1 MRGAHLDEES
11 DQTLKSSF
19 KLQLDSLLGYFNAI
33 LTADVK
39 SEHPDQDN
47 NVNSLKLFQT
57 ILQCTLCLAKFSEWN
72 ELIANH
78 FTNPTFIVVKLKN
91 SVMTSSMRAAE
102 QQNYCGGPVMASIFE
117 LASKLSVENKQW
129 AKTFDEE
136 LKLDEPTIKSWIK
149 CFERKCHKNWIGY
162 YFKLMTEYVK
172 TSNLFQSLLCKE
184 DDDEIVLEPPA
195 KVCKSEHLSLNNMK
209 ELDKVLKQVST
220 KIENSNDASSCL
232 TEVWELNQFQV
243 CNCCAYCIARQ

>member
-1 MRGAHLDEES
+1 MRAAHLDEES

-184 DDDEIVLEPPA
+184 DDDEIVSEPPA

-243 CNCCAYCIARQ
+243 CNCCA